1 MKYTDDGNG
10 RREMTAEEES
20 EVMSASA
27 RAVTEAAAHGTAQA
41 AFQAERKAL
50 LADIPASV
58 NSVAELR
65 LVVADLQAAVRILA
79 GYEK

>member
-27 RAVTEAAAHGTAQA
+27 RAIAEVATHGTAQA

-65 LVVADLQAAVRILA
+65 VVVADLQAAVRILA